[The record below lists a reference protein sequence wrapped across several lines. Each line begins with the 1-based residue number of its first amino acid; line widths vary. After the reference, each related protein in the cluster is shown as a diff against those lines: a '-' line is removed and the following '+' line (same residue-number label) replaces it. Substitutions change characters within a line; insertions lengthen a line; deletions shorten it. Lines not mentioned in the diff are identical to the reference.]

1 MATKKGAGAKK
12 QAAPLDPKVA
22 DRLLDL
28 LSTDNEFRR
37 LFKKDPQAALVKAGW
52 KPPKAPVAAPVG
64 TKVRKVPPFPP
75 PGPPT
80 MVPPVT
86 CMQVRRI
93 APKEQIIRA
102 RAEIREML
110 TSALG
115 FIPHKLDATNY
126 KSASS
131 LRKPRK

>member
-28 LSTDNEFRR
+28 LGTDNEFRR

-52 KPPKAPVAAPVG
+52 KAPKAPVGAPA
-64 TKVRKVPPFPP
+64 RKGPPFTP

-80 MVPPVT
+80 MVPPVM
-86 CMQVRRI
+86 CLQVDRI
-93 APKEQIIRA
+93 APKETISRSRDA
-102 RAEIREML
+102 LKAFL
-110 TSALG
+110 TSELTMQP
-115 FIPHKLDATNY
+115 IQLNVATT
-126 KSASS
+126 ASRRT
-131 LRKPRK
+131 RK

>member
-1 MATKKGAGAKK
+1 MATKKGAGAQK

-64 TKVRKVPPFPP
+64 PKVRKGPPFTP
-75 PGPPT
+75 PGPPE
-80 MVPPVT
+80 MAPPFNCLKVA
-86 CMQVRRI
+86 RI
-93 APKEQIIRA
+93 APKETISQSRA
-102 RAEIREML
+102 SLKAFL
-110 TSALG
+110 TSELTMQP
-115 FIPHKLDATNY
+115 IQLNVATT
-126 KSASS
+126 ASRRS
-131 LRKPRK
+131 RK

>member
-52 KPPKAPVAAPVG
+52 KPPKAAAPGVA
-64 TKVRKVPPFPP
+64 KARKGPPFTP
-75 PGPPT
+75 PGPPEA
-80 MVPPVT
+80 VPPVT
-86 CMQVRRI
+86 CLKVNRI
-93 APKEQIIRA
+93 APKEDIVKA
-102 RAEIREML
+102 RSELKAFL
-110 TSALG
+110 TSSLG
-115 FIPHKLDATNY
+115 QIPQRLDAGYTGTIRR
-126 KSASS
+126 KS
-131 LRKPRK
+131 

>member
-1 MATKKGAGAKK
+1 MATKKGAGKK

-52 KPPKAPVAAPVG
+52 KPPKAEAPGAA
-64 TKVRKVPPFPP
+64 KARKGPPFTP

-86 CMQVRRI
+86 CMTVDRI
-93 APKEQIIRA
+93 APKEQIIRSRSELKA
-102 RAEIREML
+102 ML
-110 TSALG
+110 TSGLSQQPVQLNVSGGA
-115 FIPHKLDATNY
+115 
-126 KSASS
+126 
-131 LRKPRK
+131 LRKLR